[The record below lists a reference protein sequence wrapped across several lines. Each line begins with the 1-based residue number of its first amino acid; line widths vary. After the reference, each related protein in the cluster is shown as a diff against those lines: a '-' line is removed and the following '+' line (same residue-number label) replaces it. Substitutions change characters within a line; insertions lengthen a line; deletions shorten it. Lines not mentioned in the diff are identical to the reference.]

1 MQLQENGPMETTE
14 VQLGEAFVCEK
25 CSSQGGHVE
34 RLAMSGTG
42 ISRFLE
48 IQPYS
53 YAYVSCRRCGYT
65 EIYNLKTL
73 EGSDSLGTLLEVIFA
88 D

>member
-1 MQLQENGPMETTE
+1 MANTE
-14 VQLGEAFVCEK
+14 VQLSEAFVCEK
-25 CSSQGGHVE
+25 CGSRGGHVE

-42 ISRFLE
+42 LSRSFE

-53 YAYVSCRRCGYT
+53 YAYVSCRKCGCT

-73 EGSDSLGTLLEVIFA
+73 EGSDDPGNLLEIIFA
-88 D
+88 N